1 MILVPGRTRL
11 ESVSCYKQAKMSF
24 HTIAEI
30 FGHLLFGFTRSVAER
45 YNFDE
50 VENPSDLLG
59 YNALEDTG
67 KEWYCQPVGE
77 VIYQE
82 YSNSEATAIDYL
94 ATRSNNVRITDACS
108 IEDDEETQEESK
120 ERVMA
125 WKHLRPSIFR
135 TLWSSLYFGFF
146 ISVLSAAIVGFMSF
160 PVYYF
165 SYQTELNCE
174 MPHPKE
180 SIPIRLQWVITSSEI
195 FSVGFLYYWLLLNLL
210 FYYRPFQISG
220 LKLRMV
226 LLAVPF
232 YLLDSGYRVAM
243 QAFGISH
250 SKLTS
255 LQRLPCVMIFN
266 LSNCAQ
272 IYILKKHFCPTGTII
287 KQVKFILLFVAPYVL
302 TEITGVLIAFSIFPA
317 YNKQGKTGKVII
329 AIFTPLIMVFH
340 KGVSRL
346 CIQKFWCR
354 MSHPG
359 TSFVLLAPL
368 YCGSAVLLR
377 LLQVDLHS
385 LESVAL
391 IGVIHGIA
399 EVVERSTTVFLDHI
413 CHQVLEKRR
422 LPWGGFRTPRR
433 ERLAADIS
441 LMSMLYEPSAVIS
454 VNIFLHLYRYFNTRM
469 NSPVELLQS
478 FAITTSVPLVIEWLF
493 TSVSIAIE
501 TRYQNMPLMAVWRKR
516 WRRYIAVA
524 VVNTVMVSIW
534 TSSSLLIAVQGRFQ
548 DDTKDHCEMPFSSG
562 L

>member
-1 MILVPGRTRL
+1 MLT
-11 ESVSCYKQAKMSF
+11 

-30 FGHLLFGFTRSVAER
+30 FGHILFGFTRSVAER

-50 VENPSDLLG
+50 CGVNPSDLLG

-67 KEWYCQPVGE
+67 KEWYCQPVDE
-77 VIYQE
+77 VIYQQ
-82 YSNSEATAIDYL
+82 YSNGEATARDYL
-94 ATRSNNVRITDACS
+94 ATGSNNIRITDACS
-108 IEDDEETQEESK
+108 IQENEETREESI
-120 ERVMA
+120 ERGMA
-125 WKHLRPSIFR
+125 WKLLRPSIFR
-135 TLWSSLYFGFF
+135 TLWSSFYFGFF
-146 ISVLSAAIVGFMSF
+146 ISILSAAIVGFISF

-165 SYQTELNCE
+165 SYQTKLNCE
-174 MPHPKE
+174 IHPKE
-180 SIPIRLQWVITSSEI
+180 SIPTQLQWVITTSDI
-195 FSVGFLYYWLLLNLL
+195 FSVGFLYYWLFLSLL
-210 FYYRPFQISG
+210 FYFRPFQISG

-232 YLLDSGYRVAM
+232 YLLDSTYRIAM

-255 LQRLPCVMIFN
+255 LQRLPAVMIFN
-266 LSNCAQ
+266 LSNCLQ
-272 IYILKKHFCPTGTII
+272 IYILKKDFCPTGPRIT
-287 KQVKFILLFVAPYVL
+287 QVKFIILFVIPYVL
-302 TEITGVLIAFSIFPA
+302 TEITGVIIAFSIFPA
-317 YNKQGKTGKVII
+317 YNKQDKTGKIII
-329 AIFTPLIMVFH
+329 AIFTPLIVVFH
-340 KGVSRL
+340 KGASRL
-346 CIQKFWCR
+346 CIQQFWCR

-377 LLQVDLHS
+377 LLQIDLQS

-399 EVVERSTTVFLDHI
+399 EVIERSTMVFLDHI
-413 CHQVLEKRR
+413 CHQVLERR
-422 LPWGGFRTPRR
+422 RMPWGGFRTPRR

-441 LMSMLYEPSAVIS
+441 LMGMLYESSAIIS
-454 VNIFLHLYRYFNTRM
+454 VNIFLHLYQYFNTRM

-478 FAITTSVPLVIEWLF
+478 FAITTSVPLAIEWLF

-524 VVNTVMVSIW
+524 VINMVMVSIW
-534 TSSSLLIAVQGRFQ
+534 TATNLLIAVQGRFK
-548 DDTKDHCEMPFSSG
+548 DITKDNCEMPFSSG